1 MACLRTQGRL
11 PKLPWLK
18 NKKWGAVACPQLW
31 DNAPAHW
38 NVEPWRGPNTLDDR
52 LSAEGQLLWGCE
64 AQIALDLPCSTT
76 SPPAYYHLPIP
87 AVRPAHLQLPTSTR
101 SPPWTP
107 KNLVMP
113 CPSGHHQSIHFIVFH
128 RGVPQPPQTS
138 LSSASSRFKLRL
150 VVMLTFI
157 AYIIGEVEDRV
168 LYFLT
173 SCEHWSDSP
182 PSPASYSSSAPLVNR
197 AGGSIYVVEAADCQ
211 CSAGGVVSTSSA
223 EINSRI
229 R

>member
-1 MACLRTQGRL
+1 M

-18 NKKWGAVACPQLW
+18 NKKWSAVVCPHLW

-38 NVEPWRGPNTLDDR
+38 NVELWRGPNTLDDR

-87 AVRPAHLQLPTSTR
+87 AVRPAHLRLPISTR

-113 CPSGHHQSIHFIVFH
+113 CPSGHHQSIHFH
-128 RGVPQPPQTS
+128 RVPQRSVTATSDIFIHHLLKIQTQTCSYDYIHRVYYWWGGRKCTVPP
-138 LSSASSRFKLRL
+138 
-150 VVMLTFI
+150 
-157 AYIIGEVEDRV
+157 
-168 LYFLT
+168 YFLRT
-173 SCEHWSDSP
+173 SRWLP
-182 PSPASYSSSAPLVNR
+182 PLPMHPTSAQLRSSIGPEDL
-197 AGGSIYVVEAADCQ
+197 Y
-211 CSAGGVVSTSSA
+211 T
-223 EINSRI
+223 
-229 R
+229 